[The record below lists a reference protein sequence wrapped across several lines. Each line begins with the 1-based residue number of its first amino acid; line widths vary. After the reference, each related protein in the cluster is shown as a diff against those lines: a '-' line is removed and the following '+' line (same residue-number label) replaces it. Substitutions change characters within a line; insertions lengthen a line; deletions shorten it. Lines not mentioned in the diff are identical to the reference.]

1 MWEATVSMRVGTV
14 AAVIVAALVVA
25 AVVVVGVGAPAGAAT
40 KNSTSDAASVE
51 VLQRQLNALGCNAG
65 TIDGKLGPKTV
76 AAVRWFQTAA
86 GITADG
92 IVGVVTW
99 SKLAQ
104 AAASGAPNCTSVPA
118 PPAPPTPGA
127 PQCNQDLIKA
137 GSQAAL
143 LTNESVVLS
152 GPYQCAG
159 SFTYNAPTI
168 KTAGGRQTQVINL
181 LRWNGTAWQVVN
193 RALYCESGSV
203 PSLIYARTC
212 LSGNTNPK
220 TNPGTSDAASV
231 QLIQRQLNA
240 LGCNAGAIDGKL
252 GPRTTA
258 AIRWFQSAAK
268 LTVDGIVGPQTGPR
282 LVDAAASGSPN
293 CSSVPKPGPAPKPS
307 GGPQCT
313 LDAIKAGSQAA
324 LNANERMVLSGPYHC
339 AGIWTFNAP
348 TIATAGGAQ
357 MRVIN
362 LLRWNGTA
370 WQVVNRGAY
379 CEAGNVP
386 AAIYQQTC
394 QVK

>member
-1 MWEATVSMRVGTV
+1 MSTRVATV
-14 AAVIVAALVVA
+14 AAMIVAAVM
-25 AVVVVGVGAPAGAAT
+25 VVGTGAPAAAAT
-40 KNSTSDAASVE
+40 KNSTSDAAGVE
-51 VLQRQLNALGCNAG
+51 TLQRQLNALGCNVG

-86 GITADG
+86 GITVDG
-92 IVGVVTW
+92 IVGNVT
-99 SKLAQ
+99 SAKLAQ
-104 AAASGAPNCTSVPA
+104 AAASGSPNCTSVPA
-118 PPAPPTPGA
+118 PPAPATPGA
-127 PQCNQDLIKA
+127 PQCTLDAIKA
-137 GSQAAL
+137 GAQAAL
-143 LTNESVVLS
+143 LANERIVLS

-168 KTAGGRQTQVINL
+168 ASANGRQTRVIDL
-181 LRWNGTAWQVVN
+181 MRWNGSAWQVVN

-203 PSLIYARTC
+203 PKLIYARTC
-212 LSGNTNPK
+212 LGGNTNAK
-220 TNPGTSDAASV
+220 TNPGTSDAAGV
-231 QLIQRQLNA
+231 QVMQRQLNA

-268 LTVDGIVGPQTGPR
+268 LTVDGIVGPQTAPA
-282 LVDAAASGSPN
+282 LVNAAASGSPN
-293 CSSVPKPGPAPKPS
+293 CTSVPQPGPAPKPS

-313 LDAIKAGSQAA
+313 LDAIKAGSTAA

-339 AGIWTFNAP
+339 AGIWAYNAP
-348 TIATAGGAQ
+348 TIASAGGAQ

-370 WQVVNRGAY
+370 WQAVNRAAY
-379 CEAGNVP
+379 CEAGSVP